1 MISLLRAIERHHH
14 KFKSPPIG
22 PIGSHVVS
30 GRKLDDCIWVCLYCV
45 VLKRYSLCYILCLNI
60 SLLVVVVV
68 GDIPH
73 VLISGFFFLK
83 IFCYSPISC
92 QSGKIS
98 PLKLLLLL
106 YTADLG
112 QWGYMG
118 SCCRASDWEAA

>member
-60 SLLVVVVV
+60 SLLVVVVI

-73 VLISGFFFLK
+73 VLISGFFFFK
-83 IFCYSPISC
+83 IFCYSPISF
-92 QSGKIS
+92 QSDKIS

-118 SCCRASDWEAA
+118 SCC

>member
-30 GRKLDDCIWVCLYCV
+30 GRKLDDWIWVCLYCV

-60 SLLVVVVV
+60 SLLVVVVI

-73 VLISGFFFLK
+73 VLISGFFFFK
-83 IFCYSPISC
+83 IFCYSPISF

-118 SCCRASDWEAA
+118 SCC

>member
-1 MISLLRAIERHHH
+1 MISLLRIIERHHH

-60 SLLVVVVV
+60 SLLVVVFV

-73 VLISGFFFLK
+73 VLISGFFSLKSFVILQFLFK
-83 IFCYSPISC
+83 VIRSRP
-92 QSGKIS
+92 
-98 PLKLLLLL
+98 
-106 YTADLG
+106 
-112 QWGYMG
+112 
-118 SCCRASDWEAA
+118 